1 MSIVVSVGL
10 ELRAEITFSFLV
22 VLVHEFGKLVCSNVA
37 CCIVIQVGMNRLMKD
52 VESGRVKV

>member
-1 MSIVVSVGL
+1 VVSVGL

-37 CCIVIQVGMNRLMKD
+37 C
-52 VESGRVKV
+52 